1 MSDRRRNLFTPDKTA
16 YVRRLEN
23 RPDGVCIL
31 CAIAAGEPA
40 VPHLD
45 LARTERFVVTLNLYP
60 YNPGHIMLF
69 PARHIEDIR
78 EYDDAE
84 WAELKRVE
92 TAALDVLTNEY
103 EPAGFNVGYNLG
115 PAGGASIPHL
125 HLHVVPRYPN
135 ELGVVDILS
144 GSKIIIED
152 PNITRERLSNAFAR
166 RLG

>member
-1 MSDRRRNLFTPDKTA
+1 MTDRRRNLFTPDKMA
-16 YVRRLEN
+16 YVKRQEN

-31 CAIAAGEPA
+31 CAIAAGESA

-60 YNPGHIMLF
+60 YNPGHIMVF
-69 PARHIEDIR
+69 PARHIEDVR
-78 EYDDAE
+78 EYDNAE
-84 WAELKRVE
+84 WTELKRVE
-92 TAALDVLTNEY
+92 TAALDVLTEEY

-125 HLHVVPRYPN
+125 HLHIVPRYPN

-152 PNITRERLSNAFAR
+152 PNVTRERLSDAFAR

>member
-1 MSDRRRNLFTPDKTA
+1 MSDERRNLFTPDKTA
-16 YVRRLEN
+16 YVKRLEN

-31 CAIAAGEPA
+31 CAIAAGKSE

-45 LARTERFVVTLNLYP
+45 VARSDLFVITLNLYP

-69 PARHIEDIR
+69 PARHIEDVR
-78 EYDDAE
+78 DYDDAE
-84 WAELKRVE
+84 WSELRRIE
-92 TAALDVLTNEY
+92 NTALDVLTEVY
-103 EPAGFNVGYNLG
+103 EPNGFNVGYNIG
-115 PAGGASIPHL
+115 PSGGASIAHL
-125 HLHVVPRYPN
+125 HLHIVPRYPN

-152 PNITRERLSNAFAR
+152 PNITRERLGEAFAR